1 MSMNFKPY
9 ITRDPSICGGEPVI
23 TGTRITV
30 RTILASLAE
39 GVDTDELLLDF
50 PTLNRDAVRAVVA
63 FAAVSAEEG
72 LPLSATPVLA

>member
-1 MSMNFKPY
+1 MNMNYKPY

-39 GVDTDELLLDF
+39 GMSTEELLLEIG
-50 PTLNRDAVRAVVA
+50 RAHV
-63 FAAVSAEEG
+63 
-72 LPLSATPVLA
+72 